1 MCVYKMQKK
10 KSPQMAFFNCDDP
23 STKSMLE
30 RFNVK
35 IFPTTVLFDKNMIPQ
50 ISLVGASF
58 S

>member
-1 MCVYKMQKK
+1 
-10 KSPQMAFFNCDDP
+10 MAFFNCDDP